1 MEPNRFFFKLT
12 AILLQYLLIILI
24 IIPFVYLS
32 QLIKYNFNTEEIMM
46 LKVLFLA
53 IALAMPVV
61 VANAFAFAKFERIE
75 LAYYLKSTQKHT
87 VLLPQSSET
96 ILANVIRNTSDLP
109 FWTLVDQSSEELTF
123 KVKHLLI
130 KDNVILHTNPKG
142 ENSTEVIIR
151 SAPSSSLAFL
161 DFGRNYKNILQ
172 LLTATKS

>member
-24 IIPFVYLS
+24 IMPFVYLS
-32 QLIKYNFNTEEIMM
+32 QLVKYNFRTEEIMM

-75 LAYYLKSTQKHT
+75 LTYYLKANQKHSVT
-87 VLLPQSSET
+87 IPQES
-96 ILANVIRNTSDLP
+96 NVILGNVISNISKHP
-109 FWTLVDQSSEELTF
+109 FWTLKNQTKDKLTF
-123 KVKHLLI
+123 SVKHLLI
-130 KDNVILHTNPKG
+130 KDNVEVMFKPSFDGN
-142 ENSTEVIIR
+142 TEVVI
-151 SAPSSSLAFL
+151 SSSPSVSFAFL

-172 LLTATKS
+172 VLSATKS